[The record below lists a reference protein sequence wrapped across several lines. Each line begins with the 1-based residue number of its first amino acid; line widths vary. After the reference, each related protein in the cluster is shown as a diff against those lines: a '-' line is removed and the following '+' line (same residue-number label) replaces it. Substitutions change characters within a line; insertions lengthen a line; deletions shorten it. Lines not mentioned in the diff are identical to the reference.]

1 MALPQLKASYGFV
14 TVVILV
20 NKMEGLVNLLKEL
33 QNVIHRGLTN
43 LKKSPKERLSVD
55 YIQTRR
61 ELLERDWNLFV
72 TNYTK
77 LHEQYETQGIKMLS
91 ELYDNTED
99 TYITYT
105 CLIKSMLAKYDVPK
119 ATIPEPGTSS
129 NSNKSSTNSFV
140 KLPKISIPNFS
151 GKYSEWT
158 TFRDLFVS
166 LVHNN
171 SSLDNVQKMH
181 YLKSHL
187 SGEAE
192 QLVRQTPVSEANYSQ
207 CWAQLEKRYSNK
219 KYLVNCILKRLFG
232 LKRMHVE
239 SAISLKELLD
249 TTNDCLRFEK
259 SKKGMTTGKLDSETR
274 KQWELSLSNHDSNEL
289 PTYDE
294 LATFLENRFR
304 ALEFIEPKRT
314 LQNQNN
320 HSHVAKSMVV
330 SSSNIRCEYC
340 NESHKLCFCKRFA
353 KEPLEERRNFVAQ
366 HNICFNCLGGNH
378 TVINCKKPT
387 TCKLCH
393 KRHHSL
399 LHPNLDGTNKRDTA
413 SKPTVVEASPSTSSA
428 PVVSCISTNTVPVPG
443 QVLLATALVKAES
456 KTGNYQVVRA
466 LLDQG
471 SQACF
476 VTEDTVQFLRLK
488 KIPIHGMVSGLGQK
502 STIAKY
508 MVNITI
514 QSWVDS
520 GFKLNF
526 NAYVISQLNNSSS
539 YTQPCV
545 SVAHA
550 QFNLDQILK
559 QFWEIQDQTST
570 KKVLSPEEQQCE
582 DFYKATTKR
591 RADGR
596 YEVRPKDLEINLEQS
611 IKTHVGVIISDDFD
625 LLERFSSLSNLRT
638 NVKKDIPPLNVLGGR
653 ILVFIR
659 SYGLP
664 SGFTGAPARKAGVGT
679 GWFLV
684 SKSDTPSRLAQEYA
698 SPFKSYVTSATAGQ
712 GVSGL
717 FPGLSKVLLGFFRLF
732 EIILSSSTESGIVP

>member
-1 MALPQLKASYGFV
+1 
-14 TVVILV
+14 
-20 NKMEGLVNLLKEL
+20 MEGLVNLLKEL

-91 ELYDNTED
+91 ELYDSTED

-105 CLIKSMLAKYDVPK
+105 
-119 ATIPEPGTSS
+119 
-129 NSNKSSTNSFV
+129 F
-140 KLPKISIPNFS
+140 
-151 GKYSEWT
+151 
-158 TFRDLFVS
+158 
-166 LVHNN
+166 
-171 SSLDNVQKMH
+171 
-181 YLKSHL
+181 
-187 SGEAE
+187 
-192 QLVRQTPVSEANYSQ
+192 
-207 CWAQLEKRYSNK
+207 
-219 KYLVNCILKRLFG
+219 NCILKRLFG

-249 TTNDCLRFEK
+249 TTNDCLNGLK
-259 SKKGMTTGKLDSETR
+259 NLKVDVTTWDVIIIHIVTFKLDSETR
-274 KQWELSLSNHDSNEL
+274 KQW
-289 PTYDE
+289 
-294 LATFLENRFR
+294 NRFR
-304 ALEFIEPKRT
+304 ALEFIEPKRN

-320 HSHVAKSMVV
+320 NSHVAKSMVV
-330 SSSNIRCEYC
+330 SSSSIRCEYC

-456 KTGNYQVVRA
+456 KTGNYQIVRA

-514 QSWVDS
+514 QSR
-520 GFKLNF
+520 FKDK
-526 NAYVISQLNNSSS
+526 
-539 YTQPCV
+539 C
-545 SVAHA
+545 
-550 QFNLDQILK
+550 
-559 QFWEIQDQTST
+559 
-570 KKVLSPEEQQCE
+570 
-582 DFYKATTKR
+582 
-591 RADGR
+591 
-596 YEVRPKDLEINLEQS
+596 
-611 IKTHVGVIISDDFD
+611 
-625 LLERFSSLSNLRT
+625 
-638 NVKKDIPPLNVLGGR
+638 
-653 ILVFIR
+653 
-659 SYGLP
+659 
-664 SGFTGAPARKAGVGT
+664 
-679 GWFLV
+679 
-684 SKSDTPSRLAQEYA
+684 
-698 SPFKSYVTSATAGQ
+698 
-712 GVSGL
+712 
-717 FPGLSKVLLGFFRLF
+717 
-732 EIILSSSTESGIVP
+732 

>member
-1 MALPQLKASYGFV
+1 
-14 TVVILV
+14 
-20 NKMEGLVNLLKEL
+20 MEGLVNLLKEL

-91 ELYDNTED
+91 ELYDSTED

-129 NSNKSSTNSFV
+129 NSNKSSIQT
-140 KLPKISIPNFS
+140 LL
-151 GKYSEWT
+151 
-158 TFRDLFVS
+158 DLFVS

-249 TTNDCLRFEK
+249 TTNDCLNGLK
-259 SKKGMTTGKLDSETR
+259 NLKVDVTTWDVIIIHIVTFKLDSETR
-274 KQWELSLSNHDSNEL
+274 KQWELSLSNHDSNEI

-294 LATFLENRFR
+294 FATFLENRFR
-304 ALEFIEPKRT
+304 ALEFIEPKRN

-330 SSSNIRCEYC
+330 SSSSIRCEYC

-428 PVVSCISTNTVPVPG
+428 PVVSCIIYQHGSCSWTI
-443 QVLLATALVKAES
+443 KAES

-514 QSWVDS
+514 QSRVDS

-526 NAYVISQLNNSSS
+526 NAY
-539 YTQPCV
+539 
-545 SVAHA
+545 
-550 QFNLDQILK
+550 
-559 QFWEIQDQTST
+559 
-570 KKVLSPEEQQCE
+570 
-582 DFYKATTKR
+582 
-591 RADGR
+591 
-596 YEVRPKDLEINLEQS
+596 
-611 IKTHVGVIISDDFD
+611 
-625 LLERFSSLSNLRT
+625 
-638 NVKKDIPPLNVLGGR
+638 
-653 ILVFIR
+653 
-659 SYGLP
+659 
-664 SGFTGAPARKAGVGT
+664 
-679 GWFLV
+679 
-684 SKSDTPSRLAQEYA
+684 
-698 SPFKSYVTSATAGQ
+698 
-712 GVSGL
+712 
-717 FPGLSKVLLGFFRLF
+717 
-732 EIILSSSTESGIVP
+732 